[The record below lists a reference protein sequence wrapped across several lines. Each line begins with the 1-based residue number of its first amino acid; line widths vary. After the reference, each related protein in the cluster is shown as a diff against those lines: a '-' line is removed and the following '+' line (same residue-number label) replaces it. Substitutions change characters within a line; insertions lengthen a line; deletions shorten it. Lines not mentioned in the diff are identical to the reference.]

1 MQTCGCIDWL
11 NREKHYKNQP
21 RIRNTRKQ
29 TAKIQCSLMQQT
41 ITVNT
46 GKIKEIRQGKEKE
59 KKAGIGKTR
68 QGKDRKEAEQN
79 RTEQNRTEQKKKEN
93 EKQDGSYPVAHRKG
107 CKCKGRS
114 RRWQSIPSHTI
125 LHTMKDIAPL
135 PSPLLRSISIIVLS
149 FILKLALKPLCTE
162 AHVIGPM

>member
-59 KKAGIGKTR
+59 KKGRDRQDKAR
-68 QGKDRKEAEQN
+68 QGQERSRTEQN
-79 RTEQNRTEQKKKEN
+79 RTEQNRTEQNRAE
-93 EKQDGSYPVAHRKG
+93 EKGNQA
-107 CKCKGRS
+107 
-114 RRWQSIPSHTI
+114 
-125 LHTMKDIAPL
+125 
-135 PSPLLRSISIIVLS
+135 
-149 FILKLALKPLCTE
+149 
-162 AHVIGPM
+162 